1 MNYKKKYLEY
11 KLKYLTAKK
20 IVNKKQKVL
29 KGGETDSEYLK
40 NSLSTKGLE
49 EKLKNYLKN
58 KNKFK
63 ILLICYAGWCGYCKK
78 LKEPIDKLYEKLESE
93 SENKLLTIDLSIH
106 NDFNKKYDFIHGF
119 PTLLLLSNKNEEIN
133 EDDLFS
139 NFNMKNIEGRDEIT
153 LLKLLSDN

>member
-40 NSLSTKGLE
+40 NSLSIEDLE
-49 EKLKNYLKN
+49 KKLKNYLKN

-63 ILLICYAGWCGYCKK
+63 ILLICYAGWCGYCKQ
-78 LKEPIDKLYEKLESE
+78 LKEPINKLYEELGSE
-93 SENKLLTIDLSIH
+93 AENKLLTIDLSIH
-106 NDFNKKYDFIHGF
+106 TKFNDKYDFIQSY

-139 NFNMKNIEGRDEIT
+139 NFNIMNIEDRTESY
-153 LLKLLSDN
+153 LKKLLLDD